1 MANVAAHLVDRVLP
15 AVPVRQWVLSLPF
28 ELRALAAFRADVLAA
43 LVRIFVEAVDRR
55 HGEWAKRVGIG
66 DAPTGAVTHVR
77 RFGSSV
83 NLNVHFRVM
92 VHRSRCSAEPCA
104 FSAAIPTPTR
114 TRLPARPHRRGAR
127 EPREPS
133 SATDST
139 STRAS
144 PSRPTTTSDAS
155 A

>member
-55 HGEWAKRVGIG
+55 HREWAKRVGLG
-66 DAPTGAVTHVR
+66 DAPTGAVTHVQ

-83 NLNVHFRVM
+83 NLNVH
-92 VHRSRCSAEPCA
+92 SSTSAPSLA
-104 FSAAIPTPTR
+104 
-114 TRLPARPHRRGAR
+114 HRRFPQNVSDGL
-127 EPREPS
+127 
-133 SATDST
+133 
-139 STRAS
+139 RAS
-144 PSRPTTTSDAS
+144 LTAPLPYAEHSEKGGPVIQTTNHTSLRKRLKP
-155 A
+155 